1 MTCVTGGLP
10 RIHALRIKSSGE
22 SIVVIRY
29 EAINATAFLNHHPFV
44 REKLDCFHNLVVIQ
58 FCSCQFESLAMG
70 GFADVFTRGEWFLL
84 GTTSTFLGRHI
95 VRQKF
100 GKRLVIDVES
110 EWQEVL

>member
-1 MTCVTGGLP
+1 
-10 RIHALRIKSSGE
+10 
-22 SIVVIRY
+22 
-29 EAINATAFLNHHPFV
+29 
-44 REKLDCFHNLVVIQ
+44 
-58 FCSCQFESLAMG
+58 MG
-70 GFADVFTRGEWFLL
+70 GFVDVFTRGEWFLF